1 MLKKPKGKCL
11 NEHQRCQIILKL
23 SKTNALSKRAF
34 TWEYNVSQGAMRK
47 VWDNQEAILEQS
59 ALLFKEVEERTFRA
73 SVGWFT
79 ELEDMFYIWINS
91 MHYAKLLVPPSLT
104 IAKVK
109 NIAPNLSI
117 PESNFKASLQWL
129 SRFRPH
135 HGLQKMLL
143 HGEGAEVNK
152 NDLKLLAALKKL
164 YEIIV
169 EYDLENVYNM
179 DKIGLFFYCFR
190 DTYAKWQFITC

>member
-1 MLKKPKGKCL
+1 
-11 NEHQRCQIILKL
+11 
-23 SKTNALSKRAF
+23 
-34 TWEYNVSQGAMRK
+34 
-47 VWDNQEAILEQS
+47 
-59 ALLFKEVEERTFRA
+59 
-73 SVGWFT
+73 
-79 ELEDMFYIWINS
+79 

-190 DTYAKWQFITC
+190 DTYAK